1 MRKYRRCLCFILSI
15 LIFLSCAMSGS
26 ANSPM
31 VKRMHGDADGDGKIT
46 TTDARLVLEGCVGK
60 RYVDPQRLDVDWDGE
75 VTTTDAR
82 ILLQY
87 CVGKRTY
94 SCIGQMQEWVYP
106 EGETPYVKKPKM
118 YWSGKN

>member
-1 MRKYRRCLCFILSI
+1 MKKRVRLLAFLLVLLLFCSGTLSV
-15 LIFLSCAMSGS
+15 S
-26 ANSPM
+26 ALSPM
-31 VKRMHGDADGDGKIT
+31 VIRMHGDADGDGKIT

-60 RYVDPQRLDVDWDGE
+60 RYVDPQRLDMDWDGQ

-82 ILLQY
+82 IILQY

-106 EGETPYVKKPKM
+106 EGAEPYVKKPRM